1 MMKVPIRRRQFS
13 QNELE
18 MFCLPSQQDQSQELG
33 RIMGGHNSSGL
44 SIQAGMRRQ
53 AKNNAAARLV
63 QLSLLAHLW

>member
-1 MMKVPIRRRQFS
+1 
-13 QNELE
+13 